1 MFGQRDA
8 YFSHCLFSRD
18 PWANVSN
25 RAVLLV
31 FVLVHAFL
39 ICCFFLAN
47 RGVLLALV
55 CSLPSLQGGF
65 AFFGFALVA
74 PRGLLFVIPERTFRI
89 AVFWCFSKMLFFG
102 PGATKCR
109 IGNVKKTTM
118 QDARAGAPNKKGYAR
133 AGAQGKPD
141 APGQRKKA
149 TRNAHAGMP
158 TKEKGKALTWMNEKK
173 AKRTLRDCQNE
184 SNKAKRNATPGC
196 KKRKNAA
203 MRNVRPGATR
213 TKRKGILGHANKR
226 HLRPGKQ
233 KHKNAAIRN
242 ARPREK
248 QTRNTRETPGPGRQ
262 RTQGTGTEKFA
273 PRGWKWALG
282 ILTPQPSK
290 NKAHI

>member
-1 MFGQRDA
+1 MPGPGASCFLFSFRGVRFALLCFSFFATPIFGQRDA

-65 AFFGFALVA
+65 AFLGFALVA

-109 IGNVKKTTM
+109 IGNVKKPTM

-141 APGQRKKA
+141 APGQRKKS
-149 TRNAHAGMP
+149 N
-158 TKEKGKALTWMNEKK
+158 
-173 AKRTLRDCQNE
+173 AKRTRRD
-184 SNKAKRNATPGC
+184 
-196 KKRKNAA
+196 
-203 MRNVRPGATR
+203 
-213 TKRKGILGHANKR
+213 AN
-226 HLRPGKQ
+226 
-233 KHKNAAIRN
+233 
-242 ARPREK
+242 
-248 QTRNTRETPGPGRQ
+248 
-262 RTQGTGTEKFA
+262 
-273 PRGWKWALG
+273 
-282 ILTPQPSK
+282 
-290 NKAHI
+290 